1 MVEAW
6 VVGVQKIVLNKKGQ
20 ELAIFGMVAFL
31 LIILTL
37 LFYWFF
43 FVTPLAVKS
52 KLPSYGPIQ
61 QSITA
66 QDRLDLDLILL
77 NYLRTPI
84 VVENTYITISDL
96 ARLYSINKLKYET
109 PMKEETKKIMDAVFK
124 SYNYKLK
131 IGDTLLA
138 EKGQFDEPSL
148 SAKQFI
154 PFQEGATISVSL
166 ETGEQDKSY
175 TTEYTVAG

>member
-1 MVEAW
+1 M
-6 VVGVQKIVLNKKGQ
+6 ISKKGGVD
-20 ELAIFGMVAFL
+20 LAIYAVVAFL

-43 FVTPLAVKS
+43 VVAPFAAKS
-52 KLPSYGPIQ
+52 IIPGYGPIE

-66 QDRLDLDLILL
+66 QDRLDVDLILL

-84 VVENTYITISDL
+84 VVENTEITISDL
-96 ARLYSINKLKYET
+96 VRLYSINKLKYET
-109 PMKEETKKIMDAVFK
+109 PMKEQTKKIMDLVFK
-124 SYNYKLK
+124 NYNYKLK
-131 IGDTLLA
+131 VGDKVLA
-138 EKGQFDEPSL
+138 EKGQFEEPSL
-148 SAKQFI
+148 SATQFI

-166 ETGEQDKSY
+166 EIGEPDKSY